1 MAFITIS
8 GYPCSGKSTRARQIK
23 ADFERRLQ
31 EEAYSGPK
39 LSVEIVDDPVSKVT
53 RESYDSKERDGSR
66 KIL

>member
-8 GYPCSGKSTRARQIK
+8 GYPCSGKSTRAQQIR

-31 EEAYSGPK
+31 EEGYAGPK

-53 RESYDSKERDGSR
+53 RESYDSKREDEM
-66 KIL
+66 